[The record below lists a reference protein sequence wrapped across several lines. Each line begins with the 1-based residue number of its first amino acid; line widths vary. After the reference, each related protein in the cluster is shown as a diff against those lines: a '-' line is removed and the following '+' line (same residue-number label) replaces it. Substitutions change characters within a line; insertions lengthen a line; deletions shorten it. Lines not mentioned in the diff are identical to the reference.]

1 MINGTIVMNKN
12 YETNRSK
19 YLHSLFLVPLVSL
32 LSAFAVFSGF
42 VFEYG
47 KISHSQVICQAIL
60 TQSNLSTMA
69 TLATE
74 ESGRCR
80 EVAVMGRR

>member
-1 MINGTIVMNKN
+1 MINGTIAMNKN

-32 LSAFAVFSGF
+32 LSAFAVFSGL

-74 ESGRCR
+74 ESGRCIER
-80 EVAVMGRR
+80 WP